1 MKPIES
7 YRDLV
12 VWQQAMDL
20 VVMCYRVTERFPSS
34 EQFGLTFQVRKSA
47 VSIPSNIAEGYQ
59 RRSTGA
65 YLQHLSIASGSQ
77 GELGTQLEI
86 ARRLGYLPVSAASA
100 TSEANEEVGR
110 LLYGLSEGVRRKPH
124 SPRRAYSLIVPDDP
138 AS

>member
-1 MKPIES
+1 MKSIES

-20 VVMCYRVTERFPSS
+20 VVMCYRVTEHFPSA
-34 EQFGLTFQVRKSA
+34 EQFGLTFEVRKSA

-86 ARRLGYLPVSAASA
+86 ARRLGYLPASMA
-100 TSEANEEVGR
+100 STASDANEEVGR
-110 LLYGLSEGVRRKPH
+110 LLYGLSEGVRKNPH
-124 SPRRAYSLIVPDDP
+124 SARRAYSLIVRDEP
-138 AS
+138 SS

>member
-1 MKPIES
+1 MKRIEG

-20 VVMCYRVTERFPSS
+20 VVMCYRLTERFPST
-34 EQFGLTFQVRKSA
+34 EQFGLAFEVRKSA

-65 YLQHLSIASGSQ
+65 YLQYLSIASGSQ

-86 ARRLGYLPVSAASA
+86 ARRLGYSTISAASA
-100 TSEANEEVGR
+100 AYEANEEVGR
-110 LLYGLSEGVRRKPH
+110 LLYGLSEGVRKKPH
-124 SPRRAYSLIVPDDP
+124 PARRAYSMTVPDDP
-138 AS
+138 A

>member
-1 MKPIES
+1 MKRIES

-20 VVMCYRVTERFPSS
+20 VVMCYRITEQFPSN
-34 EQFGLTFQVRKSA
+34 EQFGLTFEVRKSA

-86 ARRLGYLPVSAASA
+86 ARRLGYLPVSVASA
-100 TSEANEEVGR
+100 TTEANEEVGR
-110 LLYGLSEGVRRKPH
+110 LLYGLSESVRKKPH
-124 SPRRAYSLIVPDDP
+124 VSRRAYSLIVPDDP
-138 AS
+138 AV

>member
-1 MKPIES
+1 MKRIES

-20 VVMCYRVTERFPSS
+20 VVMCYRVTERFPSN
-34 EQFGLTFQVRKSA
+34 EQFGLAFEVRKSA

-86 ARRLGYLPVSAASA
+86 ARRLGYLTGTNASVA
-100 TSEANEEVGR
+100 SDANEEVGR
-110 LLYGLSEGVRRKPH
+110 LLYGLSEGVRKNPH
-124 SPRRAYSLIVPDDP
+124 PPRRAYSWVVPDDP
-138 AS
+138 TS

>member
-1 MKPIES
+1 MKRIES

-20 VVMCYRVTERFPSS
+20 VVMCYRVTEQFPSN
-34 EQFGLTFQVRKSA
+34 EQFGLTFEVRKSA

-86 ARRLGYLPVSAASA
+86 ARRLGYLPVSVASA
-100 TSEANEEVGR
+100 TTEANEEIGR
-110 LLYGLSEGVRRKPH
+110 LLYGLSESVRKKPH
-124 SPRRAYSLIVPDDP
+124 LARRAYSLIVPDDP
-138 AS
+138 AL

>member
-1 MKPIES
+1 MKRIES

-20 VVMCYRVTERFPSS
+20 VVMCYRITEGFPNN
-34 EQFGLTFQVRKSA
+34 EQFGLTFEVRKTA

-86 ARRLGYLPVSAASA
+86 ARRLGYIQGSAASA
-100 TSEANEEVGR
+100 TSEANEDVGR
-110 LLYGLSEGVRRKPH
+110 LLYGLSEGVRKRTH
-124 SPRRAYSLIVPDDP
+124 SARRAYSFMIPDDP
-138 AS
+138 GS